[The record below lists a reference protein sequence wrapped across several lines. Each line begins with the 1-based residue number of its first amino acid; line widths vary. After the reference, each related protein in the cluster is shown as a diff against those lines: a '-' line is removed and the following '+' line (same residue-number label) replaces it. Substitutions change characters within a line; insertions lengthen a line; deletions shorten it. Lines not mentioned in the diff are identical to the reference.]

1 MKKTG
6 NRGLKEMFG
15 IGKFVASQA
24 VNSGRTLVVSFQ
36 RLHLVLGG
44 RGCGRRKR
52 NKIKIEKKRKRRSI
66 RENVDLYEVC

>member
-6 NRGLKEMFG
+6 NSWFKVMFG
-15 IGKFVASQA
+15 IAKFVACQT
-24 VNSGRTLVVSFQ
+24 VNSGKTLVVSFQ

-52 NKIKIEKKRKRRSI
+52 NKIKSEKKRKRRSI
-66 RENVDLYEVC
+66 WANFDLY